1 MENSGKVLIEREKF
15 LHQGGAGFPLF
26 FHRKE
31 QGLVGNVG
39 DFSTSTEI
47 VWKMRKTSRFPKRS
61 FRPPFPKGGG
71 VQRQRLWPGPG
82 REPWAGLGGSPTYCR
97 SLCNVAC
104 HFHVPFLP
112 HSAGSPLSAFFALHK
127 VSHAL
132 RAIKIRHWHVRFL
145 SETNIRKKADGKKRR
160 GRDWEAYRAG
170 NLSPDLPGASV
181 HHP

>member
-71 VQRQRLWPGPG
+71 VQRRRLCRVRAEPAIANVPQERGPMV
-82 REPWAGLGGSPTYCR
+82 EIVPPT
-97 SLCNVAC
+97 SAPLNAV
-104 HFHVPFLP
+104 P
-112 HSAGSPLSAFFALHK
+112 HSPVVSLPRTVRALLSAFFK
-127 VSHAL
+127 KSG
-132 RAIKIRHWHVRFL
+132 
-145 SETNIRKKADGKKRR
+145 RKKHGGEPDRLTVCGM
-160 GRDWEAYRAG
+160 Y
-170 NLSPDLPGASV
+170 SPDLPGASV

>member
-82 REPWAGLGGSPTYCR
+82 RESWAGLGGSPTEGR
-97 SLCNVAC
+97 SSCNVAC

-112 HSAGSPLSAFFALHK
+112 HRAGALLSAFFK
-127 VSHAL
+127 KSG
-132 RAIKIRHWHVRFL
+132 
-145 SETNIRKKADGKKRR
+145 RKKHGGEPDRLTVCGM
-160 GRDWEAYRAG
+160 Y
-170 NLSPDLPGASV
+170 SPDLPGASV